1 MARVPYL
8 DSDKLVASVRRRCS
22 LPKSDSLYSD
32 DDILEFANDELMDSV
47 LPDIKGMHE
56 EYFVWN
62 TIVDIQDNTSKY
74 NIPERALGNSLRDI
88 SFIDSQGNEYE
99 MTRIMRDD
107 RYTTQFPSTY
117 SQPYRF
123 YVENDKVVIVPD
135 VRDNASGQLKMTFL
149 LRPNQLVLSENVAKI
164 NSIDP
169 DFAAISTITNGTVTT
184 ITTSSAHFLSDNESI
199 SLSSV
204 TGVDAAL
211 LNGTHTAT
219 VVNDVTFTIPVD
231 TSAAAALTGG
241 LVDNNTTKIICVD
254 LPETISGYVD
264 FLKTKS
270 PHSTLGYDIEVKKFV
285 YIANSFTIKDA
296 DVPTELQRGDTVANV
311 YETDIPGIPTEYHRH
326 LVSKVCERVMEG
338 LGDQAGLAAAAKKT
352 RESENSMSKI
362 SENRVT
368 SAPLKVKNTSGFL
381 NRKYRRTR
389 RF

>member
-204 TGVDAAL
+204 SGVDEPL
-211 LNGTHTAT
+211 QH
-219 VVNDVTFTIPVD
+219 
-231 TSAAAALTGG
+231 
-241 LVDNNTTKIICVD
+241 
-254 LPETISGYVD
+254 LPAV
-264 FLKTKS
+264 
-270 PHSTLGYDIEVKKFV
+270 
-285 YIANSFTIKDA
+285 
-296 DVPTELQRGDTVANV
+296 
-311 YETDIPGIPTEYHRH
+311 
-326 LVSKVCERVMEG
+326 
-338 LGDQAGLAAAAKKT
+338 
-352 RESENSMSKI
+352 
-362 SENRVT
+362 
-368 SAPLKVKNTSGFL
+368 
-381 NRKYRRTR
+381 
-389 RF
+389 